1 MYMDKEYYFFRNS
14 EFHETEQ
21 HETLSSEKSSTLYRF
36 PFGRRTL
43 FILHEN
49 VRLKFR
55 YQSWRLI

>member
-36 PFGRRTL
+36 TIWKANTIYP
-43 FILHEN
+43 
-49 VRLKFR
+49 
-55 YQSWRLI
+55 S